1 MQRNEKTGFV
11 SNECAA
17 KKQGDTYELAIWM
30 HTREQRLRRRCRAR
44 NVRTIS
50 RLGPPMAS
58 QESAAHLEQL
68 IARCAA
74 GEAAALQLLYQ
85 NTAAQ
90 LFGVLKR
97 ILVRADLA
105 EEALQDV
112 YVSIWRNAKEYRT
125 SKGAVFTWMTSI
137 ARYRAIDIK
146 RSRRREVSFADPSEY
161 VREDVDVTADLA
173 NVAGLDADVERL
185 KRCLGELGTMQRN
198 AVCLAYMNGLSHD
211 EVATALGSPLGT
223 VKSWVRRGLD
233 ALKGCLGL

>member
-1 MQRNEKTGFV
+1 MP
-11 SNECAA
+11 
-17 KKQGDTYELAIWM
+17 LADPSTM
-30 HTREQRLRRRCRAR
+30 SPETPA
-44 NVRTIS
+44 
-50 RLGPPMAS
+50 G
-58 QESAAHLEQL
+58 HLEQL

-74 GEAAALQLLYQ
+74 GDAAALKLLYQ

-97 ILVRADLA
+97 ILLRADLA

-112 YVSIWRNAKEYRT
+112 YVSIWRNAKDYRA

-146 RSRRREVSFADPSEY
+146 RSRRREVSFADPVDY
-161 VREDVDVTADLA
+161 VPEDLDAAADLA
-173 NVAGLDADVERL
+173 SLAGRDADVERL
-185 KRCLGELGTMQRN
+185 KLCLGQLGLMQRN
-198 AVCLAYMNGLSHD
+198 AVYLAYMNGLTHD

-233 ALKGCLGL
+233 SLKGCLGL

>member
-1 MQRNEKTGFV
+1 MSV
-11 SNECAA
+11 
-17 KKQGDTYELAIWM
+17 DD
-30 HTREQRLRRRCRAR
+30 
-44 NVRTIS
+44 
-50 RLGPPMAS
+50 
-58 QESAAHLEQL
+58 SAAHLEQL

-74 GEAAALQLLYQ
+74 GDSAALQLLYQ

-97 ILVRADLA
+97 ILLRADLA

-112 YVSIWRNAKEYRT
+112 YVSIWRNAKNYRA

-161 VREDVDVTADLA
+161 VPEELDFAADLSNA
-173 NVAGLDADVERL
+173 AGLDADIERL
-185 KRCLGELGTMQRN
+185 KRCLGQLGLMQRN
-198 AVCLAYMNGLSHD
+198 AVCLAYMNGLTHD
-211 EVATALGSPLGT
+211 EIATALGSPLGT

-233 ALKGCLGL
+233 GLKGCLGL

>member
-1 MQRNEKTGFV
+1 MHERRGQLPEGYARGNVQTEPDKRRQTM
-11 SNECAA
+11 SSEATAA
-17 KKQGDTYELAIWM
+17 QLEEL
-30 HTREQRLRRRCRAR
+30 
-44 NVRTIS
+44 V
-50 RLGPPMAS
+50 
-58 QESAAHLEQL
+58 
-68 IARCAA
+68 ARCAS
-74 GEAAALQLLYQ
+74 GDAAALELLYQ

-97 ILVRADLA
+97 ILLRADLA

-112 YVSIWRNAKEYRT
+112 YVSIWRNAKEYRA

-146 RSRRREVSFADPSEY
+146 RSRRHEVSFADPVEY
-161 VREDVDVTADLA
+161 VRDDLDAAADLA

-185 KRCLGELGTMQRN
+185 KRCLGELGLMQRN
-198 AVCLAYMNGLSHD
+198 AVCLAYMNGLTHD

-233 ALKGCLGL
+233 SLKGCLGL